1 MKNNIFKKV
10 VVLTIICTIMLSFT
24 ATADKMNSIAD
35 EDVDI
40 LVHLCPNCH
49 IQFDRYQYLI
59 AERQGRKFKAIHLN
73 IAQFIAL
80 AMGGDFDKVI
90 GVRAHTVPIDS
101 VIRELEEVD
110 K

>member
-1 MKNNIFKKV
+1 
-10 VVLTIICTIMLSFT
+10 
-24 ATADKMNSIAD
+24 MNSIED

-49 IQFDRYQYLI
+49 IQFDRYQDMI
-59 AERQGRKFKAIHLN
+59 SKREGRNFKAIHLN
-73 IAQFIAL
+73 ISQFLAL

-90 GVRAHTVPIDS
+90 GVKAHTVPIDS
-101 VIRELEEVD
+101 VITELREVS